1 MPIEELK
8 QLIIHNLDVVDFL
21 DLLNM
26 DMSDL
31 VELLH
36 DDIVVHQDVLQYA
49 VL

>member
-8 QLIIHNLDVVDFL
+8 QLIIHNLDVTDFL

-36 DDIVVHQDVLQYA
+36 DEIVVHRDELVDA
-49 VL
+49 VQ

>member
-8 QLIIHNLDVVDFL
+8 QLIIHNLDVTEFL

-36 DDIVVHQDVLQYA
+36 DEILVHRDELVDA
-49 VL
+49 VQ